1 VTDHT
6 SPRTAAA
13 TAAAAVKRRNTAMQR
28 RADTLRAAGW
38 TVKAPRGHGPNE
50 FTARDAVTELAPDAD
65 ELMMMVRFMC
75 GRDPAVVL
83 AAVTAIRTHYRP
95 TAD

>member
-1 VTDHT
+1 ME

-13 TAAAAVKRRNTAMQR
+13 TAAAAIKRRDAAMQR
-28 RADTLRAAGW
+28 RAATLRAAGW
-38 TVKAPRGHGPNE
+38 KVTAPRGTGPNE
-50 FTARDAVTELAPDAD
+50 FTARDAVTELAPDPE

-83 AAVTAIRTHYRP
+83 AAVAAIRTHYRP